1 MELRELLKK
10 HPEEEPPFRKI
21 AEKALGDELELELA
35 LMDSE
40 SPGKETAPK
49 REDSSP
55 IKEDSGPQKEE
66 SSPKRAVSFTVPEV
80 SSTETV
86 TLQKPQ
92 ETPSPALADGKRAE
106 FLRFL

>member
-1 MELRELLKK
+1 MEKK
-10 HPEEEPPFRKI
+10 QKRHARTTSMD
-21 AEKALGDELELELA
+21 EKTLGDELELELA

-55 IKEDSGPQKEE
+55 IKVNSGPQKEGP
-66 SSPKRAVSFTVPEV
+66 SPKKAVAFAVPEV
-80 SSTETV
+80 SSTESV

-92 ETPSPALADGKRAE
+92 ETPSPALADGKSAE

>member
-1 MELRELLKK
+1 MEKK
-10 HPEEEPPFRKI
+10 QKRHVRTTSMD
-21 AEKALGDELELELA
+21 EKALGDELELELA

>member
-1 MELRELLKK
+1 MEKK
-10 HPEEEPPFRKI
+10 QKRHARTTSMD
-21 AEKALGDELELELA
+21 EKALGDELELELA
-35 LMDSE
+35 LMDAKT
-40 SPGKETAPK
+40 PGDDTAPK

-55 IKEDSGPQKEE
+55 IKGDPGPKGEE
-66 SSPKRAVSFTVPEV
+66 SSPKKVVAFTVPEV

-92 ETPSPALADGKRAE
+92 ETPSPALADGKSAE

>member
-1 MELRELLKK
+1 MD
-10 HPEEEPPFRKI
+10 
-21 AEKALGDELELELA
+21 EKTLGDELDLELA
-35 LMDSE
+35 LMDAE
-40 SPGKETAPK
+40 SPGNNTAPK

-55 IKEDSGPQKEE
+55 IKEDPGPQKEGA
-66 SSPKRAVSFTVPEV
+66 SPKKAVAFTVPEV
-80 SSTETV
+80 SSKETV

>member
-1 MELRELLKK
+1 MEKK
-10 HPEEEPPFRKI
+10 QKRHVRTTSMD
-21 AEKALGDELELELA
+21 EKTLGDELELELA
-35 LMDSE
+35 LMVSE

-92 ETPSPALADGKRAE
+92 ETPSPALADGKSAE
-106 FLRFL
+106 FVRFL